1 MPASEDVVTMK
12 LVTEWLSL
20 GPGTDDTMTVLAV
33 VASYHSLGFGV
44 GGRNPTPRDRA
55 GSAENHLIHIPR

>member
-20 GPGTDDTMTVLAV
+20 GPGTDNTMEVLAI
-33 VASYHSLGFGV
+33 VASYHSLGFRWGI
-44 GGRNPTPRDRA
+44 NLTPGDRA
-55 GSAENHLIHIPR
+55 GSAENPLIPIPR